1 MSGSSI
7 ALRARNTGTFCKSN
21 WVLLRECA
29 ILVLPMVIFSA
40 ILFGLVIAYQWHRRH
55 APVTGLELSAEF
67 SSTVFF
73 IDYSASR
80 LILVA
85 SWSSSTAFT
94 LIGSFMKLLSYP
106 LAADMIRNSSG
117 PYLDM
122 LPTPDQLAL
131 LINLLD
137 GKTGSLWRWVMG
149 LWERKKTKTR
159 YVWAL
164 ESSAVLLIFALILR
178 SVQPRPQS
186 IHCNPA
192 DSGTAQPLHHCRGHL
207 ATRVY

>member
-1 MSGSSI
+1 MFGSSI

-40 ILFGLVIAYQWHRRH
+40 ILLGLVICYQWHHRH
-55 APVTGLELSAEF
+55 APVAGLELSAEF
-67 SSTVFF
+67 SSSVFF

-137 GKTGSLWRWVMG
+137 GKTGSLWRWITG

-159 YVWAL
+159 DVWAL
-164 ESSAVLLIFALILR
+164 ESSAALLIFALVLR
-178 SVQPRPQS
+178 SVQPRTQP
-186 IHCNPA
+186 IRCNPA
-192 DSGTAQPLHHCRGHL
+192 DLNTAQPLRHCRGHL
-207 ATRVY
+207 ATRIY